1 MRYQY
6 NLLEQDFL
14 IHSLY
19 STSKDPIF
27 KKQDKKVKIFFLIFL
42 IIFLLIIYS
51 QNDLFTFMIA
61 AIAFSFLYFIYI
73 LHFYKHTIKAN
84 HEKWNKQN
92 LGLRF
97 NKEAIL
103 DFKDDFI
110 ETSGM
115 DTKLEI
121 KYYAIEEF
129 NEIPDYYYFKLK
141 TNERL
146 IIPKREIHNKES
158 FLEMVNNLQ
167 KKYNFKI
174 TKELEWKW

>member
-6 NLLEQDFL
+6 KLSEQDFL
-14 IHSLY
+14 IHTLY
-19 STSKDPIF
+19 SVSKNPLQ
-27 KKQDKKVKIFFLIFL
+27 KKQVRKT
-42 IIFLLIIYS
+42 IIY
-51 QNDLFTFMIA
+51 LV
-61 AIAFSFLYFIYI
+61 IAFSVLLINVYNQNSTKVFIVFVLIYTFIICFFVFFLNKFFIKK
-73 LHFYKHTIKAN
+73 HYKRS
-84 HEKWNKQN
+84 NKQS
-92 LGLRF
+92 LGIRF

-103 DFKDDFI
+103 DFKDNFI

-115 DTKLEI
+115 DIKLEI
-121 KYYAIEEF
+121 KYDAIEEF

-167 KKYNFKI
+167 KKYNI
-174 TKELEWKW
+174 TTTKELDWKW